1 MDKYF
6 QIHRE
11 CWSFIFIIL
20 LRINLKLIF
29 AFSIKHYPFST
40 EIIVLNQALNLIIN
54 LSIMNLNSTFLKAD
68 NLFSTLQ
75 NLVFKESI
83 FLKTWPFDL
92 TKQYTWLSIYYVYF
106 AD

>member
-1 MDKYF
+1 
-6 QIHRE
+6 
-11 CWSFIFIIL
+11 
-20 LRINLKLIF
+20 
-29 AFSIKHYPFST
+29 
-40 EIIVLNQALNLIIN
+40 
-54 LSIMNLNSTFLKAD
+54 MNLNSTFLKAD